1 MPESDN
7 GIEIGVGSGRF
18 AEPLGIKMGL
28 EPSKEMIKIAQK
40 RGIEVIAGVAEN
52 LPFKDSQFDF
62 VLMITTICFVDDIE
76 VSFQETCRVL
86 KPDGFFVIGFVDK
99 ESPIGGLYQRHKKE
113 NPFYRIATFYSVD
126 EVVSNLK
133 RTGFKG
139 FNFSQ
144 TVFHNLADIGDIEP
158 IKEGYGEGSFV
169 VIKARK

>member
-7 GIEIGVGSGRF
+7 GVEIGVGSGRF

-40 RGIEVIAGVAEN
+40 RGVEVIAGVAEN

-99 ESPIGGLYQRHKKE
+99 ESPIGGLYQRRKEE

-133 RTGFKG
+133 RTGFKD